1 MTEREK
7 MLSGRL
13 YRADDPELTAMHRRA
28 RALVARFN
36 ALPAEDDDG
45 RRAVLRELLGAQGEH
60 CAIEPPFH
68 CDYGCFLRV
77 GENFCANAGLTVLDC
92 AAVTIGRDVLI
103 GPHVGLFAAG
113 HPVDPGLRRQGVE
126 YAFPITIGDG
136 VWIGGNTVVNPG
148 VTIGEHTVV
157 GSGSVVTKDLPA
169 GVVAA
174 GNPCRV
180 LRPIG
185 PQDRDFY
192 FRGRPV
198 KEEG

>member
-77 GENFCANAGLTVLDC
+77 GENFYANAGLTVLDC

-103 GPHVGLFAAG
+103 GPRVGLFAAG
-113 HPVDPGLRRQGVE
+113 HPVDPGLRR
-126 YAFPITIGDG
+126 
-136 VWIGGNTVVNPG
+136 
-148 VTIGEHTVV
+148 
-157 GSGSVVTKDLPA
+157 
-169 GVVAA
+169 
-174 GNPCRV
+174 
-180 LRPIG
+180 
-185 PQDRDFY
+185 
-192 FRGRPV
+192 
-198 KEEG
+198 

>member
-7 MLSGRL
+7 MLAGRL
-13 YRADDPELTAMHRRA
+13 YRADDPELVAMHRRA
-28 RALVARFN
+28 RELVQRFN
-36 ALPAEDDDG
+36 ALPAAADEA
-45 RRAVLRELLGAQGEH
+45 RRALLGQLLGAHGETLFV
-60 CAIEPPFH
+60 EPPFH
-68 CDYGCFLRV
+68 CDYGCFIRV
-77 GENFCANAGLTVLDC
+77 GENFYANCGLTVLDC
-92 AAVTIGRDVLI
+92 APVQIGRDVLI
-103 GPHVGLFAAG
+103 GPHVSLFAAG
-113 HPVDPGLRRQGVE
+113 HPVDPGLRQDGVE

-136 VWIGGNTVVNPG
+136 VWLGGNTVVNPG

-198 KEEG
+198 RAEE

>member
-45 RRAVLRELLGAQGEH
+45 RRAVLREPLGAQGEH

-77 GENFCANAGLTVLDC
+77 GENFYANAGLTVLDC
-92 AAVTIGRDVLI
+92 AAVTIGAETS
-103 GPHVGLFAAG
+103 GLEVSLEELLARALN
-113 HPVDPGLRRQGVE
+113 V
-126 YAFPITIGDG
+126 DG
-136 VWIGGNTVVNPG
+136 VVRCEI
-148 VTIGEHTVV
+148 
-157 GSGSVVTKDLPA
+157 LA
-169 GVVAA
+169 G
-174 GNPCRV
+174 
-180 LRPIG
+180 
-185 PQDRDFY
+185 
-192 FRGRPV
+192 
-198 KEEG
+198 